1 MNPSCEESEQNL
13 VSEEASLRAF
23 FNLSLD
29 LLCIRNSEGYFEE
42 LNSVW
47 KSTLGWTLD
56 ELRSRPWLEFVHPDD
71 VAFTFEMEGQCHTL
85 KASHT
90 PIQLKNRYRCRD
102 GSYRWLS
109 WRLSAYQNG
118 LSYGIAQDV
127 TQINWRG
134 SEAYLTGVQETVKLR
149 DQALTASSVGIVI
162 ADARL
167 PDMPLI
173 YVNPAFERITGY
185 SAAEVLGYNCR
196 FLQGNKTS
204 QPAIAQL
211 RAAIKAGEH
220 CTVILLNYR
229 KDETPFWN
237 ELTISPIY
245 DDDGN
250 LTHFVGIQADIS
262 DRIKAEQSLRL
273 EQNKSE
279 RLLLNILP
287 KPIVKQLKQFQG
299 SLAQQFTEATILFA
313 DIVGFTPLSAQMPP
327 LELLNL
333 LNQIFSAFD
342 QLAEKHGVEKI
353 KTIGDAY
360 MVAGGLPVPQEN
372 HAEAIAQMALD
383 MQQAIGQFKTQQ
395 GESFQIRIGINTGPV
410 VAGVIGIKKF
420 SYDLW
425 GDAVNVASRM
435 ESSGLP
441 GRIQVTAATKE
452 RLQDKY
458 LFEERGATL
467 VKGKGLMISY
477 WLIGRKVEELV

>member
-1 MNPSCEESEQNL
+1 
-13 VSEEASLRAF
+13 
-23 FNLSLD
+23 
-29 LLCIRNSEGYFEE
+29 
-42 LNSVW
+42 
-47 KSTLGWTLD
+47 
-56 ELRSRPWLEFVHPDD
+56 
-71 VAFTFEMEGQCHTL
+71 MEHQCHSV
-85 KASHT
+85 KANHP

-109 WRLSAYQNG
+109 WRLSPYQNG
-118 LSYGIAQDV
+118 FSYGIAQDV
-127 TQINWRG
+127 SQSNWRG
-134 SEAYLTGVQETVKLR
+134 SGVYRAEVQETVKLR
-149 DQALTASSVGIVI
+149 DQALNASSVGVVI

-185 SAAEVLGYNCR
+185 STSEVLGYNCR

-204 QPAIAQL
+204 QPAVAQL

-220 CTVILLNYR
+220 CTVTLLNYR
-229 KDETPFWN
+229 KDGSPFWN

-245 DDDGN
+245 DDDNN

-262 DRIKAEQSLRL
+262 DRIRAEQALRL
-273 EQNKSE
+273 EKNKSE

-287 KPIVKQLKQFQG
+287 KPIVEQLKQFQG
-299 SLAQQFTEATILFA
+299 SLAQQFPEATILFA
-313 DIVGFTPLSAQMPP
+313 DIVNFSPLSAEISP

-333 LNQIFSAFD
+333 LNQIFSVFD

-360 MVAGGLPVPQEN
+360 MVAGGLPVPTDN
-372 HAEAIAQMALD
+372 HALAIGQMALD
-383 MQQAIGQFKTQQ
+383 MQQAIHQFKTEQ
-395 GESFQIRIGINTGPV
+395 GKPLQIRIGINTGPV
-410 VAGVIGIKKF
+410 VAGVIGTKKF

-458 LFEERGATL
+458 LFEERGSIA
-467 VKGKGLMISY
+467 VKGKGKMISY
-477 WLIGRKVEELV
+477 WLIGRKGD

>member
-13 VSEEASLRAF
+13 VSREASLQAF
-23 FNLSLD
+23 FNLSPD
-29 LLCIRNSEGYFEE
+29 LLCTRCSDGYFRE

-56 ELRSRPWLEFVHPDD
+56 ELRSRPWIDFVHPDD
-71 VAFTFEMEGQCHTL
+71 VAFTFDMERECHTVR
-85 KASHT
+85 ASHT

-109 WRLSAYQNG
+109 WRLSGYENG

-127 TQINWRG
+127 TESKWLG
-134 SEAYLTGVQETVKLR
+134 SGAYRTEIRETVKLR
-149 DQALTASSVGIVI
+149 DQAIAASSVGIVI

-167 PDMPLI
+167 PGMPLI

-185 SAAEVLGYNCR
+185 SATDVLGYNCR
-196 FLQGNKTS
+196 FLQGKDTS
-204 QPAIAQL
+204 QPAVAQL
-211 RAAIKAGEH
+211 RAAIKAGED
-220 CTVILLNYR
+220 CTVTLLNYR
-229 KDETPFWN
+229 KDGTPFWN

-245 DDDGN
+245 DDNKN

-262 DRIKAEQSLRL
+262 ARISAEQALHL
-273 EQNKSE
+273 EQHKSE

-287 KPIVKQLKQFQG
+287 KPIAEQLKQFEG
-299 SLAQQFTEATILFA
+299 SLAQQFAEATILFA
-313 DIVGFTPLSAQMPP
+313 DIVGFTPLSAQMRP

-333 LNQIFSAFD
+333 LNEIFSVFD

-360 MVAGGLPVPQEN
+360 MVAGGLPIPKDN

-383 MQQAIGQFKTQQ
+383 MQQAIHNFQAQQ
-395 GESFQIRIGINTGPV
+395 GKSFQIRIGINTGPV

-435 ESSGLP
+435 ESSGVP

-458 LFEERGATL
+458 LFEERGAIA
-467 VKGKGLMISY
+467 VKGKGKMITY
-477 WLIGRKVEELV
+477 WLIGRKVD

>member
-1 MNPSCEESEQNL
+1 
-13 VSEEASLRAF
+13 
-23 FNLSLD
+23 
-29 LLCIRNSEGYFEE
+29 
-42 LNSVW
+42 
-47 KSTLGWTLD
+47 
-56 ELRSRPWLEFVHPDD
+56 
-71 VAFTFEMEGQCHTL
+71 
-85 KASHT
+85 
-90 PIQLKNRYRCRD
+90 
-102 GSYRWLS
+102 
-109 WRLSAYQNG
+109 
-118 LSYGIAQDV
+118 
-127 TQINWRG
+127 
-134 SEAYLTGVQETVKLR
+134 
-149 DQALTASSVGIVI
+149 VI

-185 SAAEVLGYNCR
+185 STSEVLGYNCR

-204 QPAIAQL
+204 QPAVAQL

-220 CTVILLNYR
+220 CTVTLLNYR
-229 KDETPFWN
+229 KDGSPFWN

-245 DDDGN
+245 DDDNN

-262 DRIKAEQSLRL
+262 DRIRAEQALRL
-273 EQNKSE
+273 EKNKSE

-287 KPIVKQLKQFQG
+287 KPIVEQLKQFQG
-299 SLAQQFTEATILFA
+299 SLAQQFPEATILFA
-313 DIVGFTPLSAQMPP
+313 DIVNFSPLSAEISP

-333 LNQIFSAFD
+333 LNQIFSVFD

-360 MVAGGLPVPQEN
+360 MVAGGLPVPTDN
-372 HAEAIAQMALD
+372 HALAIGQMALD
-383 MQQAIGQFKTQQ
+383 MQQAIHQFKTEQ
-395 GESFQIRIGINTGPV
+395 GKPLQIRIGINTGPV
-410 VAGVIGIKKF
+410 VAGVIGTKKF

-458 LFEERGATL
+458 LFEERGSIA
-467 VKGKGLMISY
+467 VKGKGKMISY
-477 WLIGRKVEELV
+477 WLIGRKGD

>member
-1 MNPSCEESEQNL
+1 MNPSCEETEPNL
-13 VSEEASLRAF
+13 VSREGSLQAF
-23 FNLSLD
+23 FNLSPD
-29 LLCIRNSEGYFEE
+29 LLCVRASDGYFEE

-47 KSTLGWTLD
+47 ESTLGWTLA

-71 VAFTFEMEGQCHTL
+71 IDFTFDIERQCHTL
-85 KASHT
+85 KAGHT

-109 WRLSAYQNG
+109 WRLSAYENG
-118 LSYGIAQDV
+118 VSYGIAQDV
-127 TQINWRG
+127 TQSNWRG
-134 SEAYLTGVQETVKLR
+134 SGAYRTEVQETVKLR

-173 YVNPAFERITGY
+173 YINPAFERITGY

-196 FLQGNKTS
+196 FLQGKQTS
-204 QPAIAQL
+204 QPAVAQL

-220 CTVILLNYR
+220 CTVTLLNYR
-229 KDETPFWN
+229 KDGTPFWN

-245 DDDGN
+245 DDDNN

-262 DRIKAEQSLRL
+262 DRIKAEQALRL
-273 EQNKSE
+273 EQHKSE

-287 KPIVKQLKQFQG
+287 KPIAEQLKQFEG
-299 SLAQQFTEATILFA
+299 SLAQQFAEATILFA
-313 DIVGFTPLSAQMPP
+313 DIVDFTPLSAQISP

-333 LNQIFSAFD
+333 LNQIFSVFD

-360 MVAGGLPVPQEN
+360 MVAGGLPIPKEN

-383 MQQAIGQFKTQQ
+383 MQQAIGQFQTQH
-395 GESFQIRIGINTGPV
+395 GEPFQIRIGINTGPV
-410 VAGVIGIKKF
+410 VAGVIGIRKF

-435 ESSGLP
+435 ESSGIP
-441 GRIQVTAATKE
+441 GKIQVTAATKE

-458 LFEERGATL
+458 LFEERGAIL
-467 VKGKGLMISY
+467 VKGKGKMISY
-477 WLIGRKVEELV
+477 WLTGKKVD